1 MVGITSDYPEPR
13 IAAPTAEAA
22 ASGVS
27 WGAVFAGAAVAAAV
41 TLALMVLGAGFGL
54 SIVSPWPGSGVS
66 AGTYAVTTAVGL
78 VVIQWVSSA
87 FGGYITGRLRTRWV
101 NVHTD
106 EVAFRDTAHGFLTWC
121 VATLFVAVVL
131 GFVTYGAAS
140 TGAQATATV
149 ASGAAQGAAAS
160 APMAAPADP
169 TGYAVDLLFRP
180 APNAPPAAANSGD
193 PRQEV
198 ARILANAAAT
208 GSLPPADKTYLAQLA
223 AQRTGLSQADAE
235 KRVDEMMAQVDAAK
249 AKAREAADAA
259 RKAGLSTAFAAFLSL
274 LIGAFI
280 AAVSA
285 SLGGHLRDDRFR
297 PGTGRVEQLP
307 G

>member
-1 MVGITSDYPEPR
+1 MVGTYSEYPEAR
-13 IAAPTAEAA
+13 TVAPAVEAA
-22 ASGVS
+22 VSGVS
-27 WGAVFAGAAVAAAV
+27 WGAVFAGAVVASAI
-41 TLALMVLGAGFGL
+41 TLALMILGAGFGL

-78 VVIQWVSSA
+78 VVVQWASSA
-87 FGGYITGRLRTRWV
+87 FGGYVTGRLRTRWV
-101 NVHTD
+101 GVHTD

-121 VATLFVAVVL
+121 VSTLFIAVVL
-131 GFVTYGAAS
+131 GVVTYGAVA
-140 TGAQATATV
+140 TGAQAGATV
-149 ASGAAQGAAAS
+149 ASGAARGATAA

-169 TGYAVDLLFRP
+169 TGYAVDMLFRP
-180 APNAPPAAANSGD
+180 APNSPAQAPGAGD

-198 ARILANAAAT
+198 TRILANAAAT

-249 AKAREAADAA
+249 AKVREAADAA

-285 SLGGHLRDDRFR
+285 SLGGHLRDDRLGSLR
-297 PGTGRVEQLP
+297 
-307 G
+307 

>member
-1 MVGITSDYPEPR
+1 MVGTYPDYPEPR
-13 IAAPTAEAA
+13 IAAPAVEAA
-22 ASGVS
+22 SSGVS
-27 WGAVFAGAAVAAAV
+27 WGAVFAGAAVAAAI
-41 TLALMVLGAGFGL
+41 TLALMVLGTGFGL
-54 SIVSPWPGSGVS
+54 SLVSPWPGSGIG
-66 AGTYAVTTAVGL
+66 AGAFAVTTAIGL
-78 VVIQWVSSA
+78 IVIQWIASG
-87 FGGYITGRLRTRWV
+87 FGGYITGRLRTRWA

-131 GFVTYGAAS
+131 GFVGYGAAS
-140 TGAQATATV
+140 TGVQATATV
-149 ASGAAQGAAAS
+149 ASGAAQGATAA
-160 APMAAPADP
+160 APAAAPADP
-169 TGYAVDLLFRP
+169 TGYAIDLLFRP
-180 APNAPPAAANSGD
+180 APDAAPPAANGGD
-193 PRQEV
+193 PRPEV
-198 ARILANAAAT
+198 ARILANAVAN
-208 GSLPPADKTYLAQLA
+208 GGLPPADRTYLAQLA

-235 KRVDEMMAQVDAAK
+235 KRVDEVVAQVDAAA

-285 SLGGHLRDDRFR
+285 SLGGHLRDDRLR
-297 PGTGRVEQLP
+297 SLGSTEMLP

>member
-1 MVGITSDYPEPR
+1 MVGTYSEYPEPR
-13 IAAPTAEAA
+13 TVVPAVEAA
-22 ASGVS
+22 KSGVS
-27 WGAVFAGAAVAAAV
+27 WGAVFAGAAVAAAI

-66 AGTYAVTTAVGL
+66 ASTYAVTTAIGL
-78 VVIQWVSSA
+78 VVIQWVSSG
-87 FGGYITGRLRTRWV
+87 FGGYVTGRLRTRWV

-121 VATLFVAVVL
+121 VATLFVAMVA
-131 GFVTYGAAS
+131 GFISYGAAS

-149 ASGAAQGAAAS
+149 ASGAAQGAAAA
-160 APMAAPADP
+160 APAAAPADP
-169 TGYAVDLLFRP
+169 TGYAIDMLFRP
-180 APNAPPAAANSGD
+180 APDTQPPAAANGD

-198 ARILANAAAT
+198 ARILANAVAA
-208 GSLPPADKTYLAQLA
+208 GGLPPADKTYLAQLV

-235 KRVDEMMAQVDAAK
+235 KRVDEVVAQVDAA
-249 AKAREAADAA
+249 AVKAREAADAA
-259 RKAGLSTAFAAFLSL
+259 RKAGLWTAFAAFLAL

-285 SLGGHLRDDRFR
+285 SLGGHLRDDPQTLR
-297 PGTGRVEQLP
+297 
-307 G
+307 